1 MQRTINIPIIL
12 KIVCFLLI
20 SVISINKLDALTANT
35 YIQLNGSST
44 DLNDGYYTYFD
55 KNTNLIFKS
64 IYYLEDTGN
73 LDYYITTS
81 VIFCSSFGVNSV
93 YNNES
98 QFLVSTNIKN
108 LGTCEFDG
116 VSDRVKEEVT
126 WVRYLP
132 VVNSNTQALGQV
144 FIKFV
149 NDKTWRLGVQ
159 IISKN
164 VTVQSAGVYEQQ
176 QTIDKQ
182 QKTNEKLDD
191 LNSKLT
197 DTSAPDT
204 SGFGNVSGWLP
215 AGPVDSIL
223 TLPLKVMNTI
233 SGVLSGSCS
242 LISLPLPFIDSNLD
256 LPCGDTFYDGVTGLS
271 VFLNTLGLIVGGYL
285 LYCYLIYL
293 YNWVDKKVSMV
304 ENDREKWGVV

>member
-1 MQRTINIPIIL
+1 MEKTINIPKIL
-12 KIVCFLLI
+12 VIVCCLLI
-20 SVISINKLDALTANT
+20 SLISIDKLDALTAHT
-35 YIQLNGSST
+35 YIRLNGTTT
-44 DLNDGYYTYFD
+44 DLKDGYYKYFD
-55 KNTNLIFKS
+55 KNTNLIFNS
-64 IYYLEDTGN
+64 LYYLSDTGN

-81 VIFCSSFGVNSV
+81 IIFCSSFGVNSV

-98 QFLVSTNIKN
+98 EFLVSTKIKD

-116 VSDRVKEEVT
+116 ISGRVKQEVT
-126 WVRYLP
+126 WVQYLP
-132 VVNSNTQALGQV
+132 VVNSDTQATAQV

-149 NDKTWRLGVQ
+149 NDKTWRLGAQ
-159 IISKN
+159 IVSKSI
-164 VTVQSAGVYEQQ
+164 TVQSAGVYEQQ
-176 QTIDKQ
+176 QTNDKQ
-182 QKTNEKLDD
+182 DQTNDKLDD
-191 LNSKLT
+191 LNNKLT

-242 LISLPLPFIDSNLD
+242 SISLPLPFIDSNLD